1 MQKRT
6 SYEFEGKTGY
16 QYVTKAYSNSDVKF
30 EVHFRASE
38 NEVDTIHFGIG
49 AENARSVLRSLTRAV
64 IDSNKELGL
73 DCLQSIVQEHE
84 NALQEYADSQE

>member
-1 MQKRT
+1 MQKET
-6 SYEFEGKTGY
+6 SCEFEGKT
-16 QYVTKAYSNSDVKF
+16 AYSNIDVKF
-30 EVHFRASE
+30 GV
-38 NEVDTIHFGIG
+38 GPK
-49 AENARSVLRSLTRAV
+49 NARSVLRALTRAV